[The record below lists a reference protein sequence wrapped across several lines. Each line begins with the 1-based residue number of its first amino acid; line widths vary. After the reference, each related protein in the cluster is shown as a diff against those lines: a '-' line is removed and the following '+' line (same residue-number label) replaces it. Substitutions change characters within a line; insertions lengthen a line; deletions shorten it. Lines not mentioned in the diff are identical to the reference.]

1 LHEEKVMS
9 VRPFKKH
16 FPQLGEGVYID
27 ESAVVIGQVVIGDHT
42 SVWPN
47 TTIRGDVNWI
57 KIGANTSIQD
67 GSTLHVTHDHTNKH
81 PGGYPLTVGNQV
93 TVGHNVV
100 LHGCTIEDN
109 CLIGMGAIILD
120 DAHLE
125 KNVFVAAGA
134 LVTPGKRLESGHLY
148 VGSPAKKLRALTEEE
163 IAGLQY
169 SADHYVKLKNQ
180 YLAD

>member
-1 LHEEKVMS
+1 MNI
-9 VRPFKKH
+9 RAFKQYQ
-16 FPQLGEGVYID
+16 PEIDTSAYID
-27 ESAVVIGQVVIGDHT
+27 ESAVVIGQVSIGADS

-57 KIGANTSIQD
+57 KIGNNTSIQD
-67 GSTLHVTHDHTNKH
+67 GSVLHVTHENPDH
-81 PGGYPLTVGNQV
+81 PGSGFPLSVGSQV

-120 DAHLE
+120 GAVIENH
-125 KNVFVAAGA
+125 VFVAAGA
-134 LVTPGKRLESGHLY
+134 LVSPGKRLQSGYLY
-148 VGSPAKKLRALTEEE
+148 VGSPAKQLRKLTEKE

-169 SADHYVKLKNQ
+169 SADHYVRLKNE
-180 YLAD
+180 YL